1 MVIDNWNDDLKMTE
15 PSSSL
20 SSDSESLND
29 KYHIQERNG
38 ESVLVFYA
46 NNDFTATSS
55 DQVSS
60 LKI

>member
-15 PSSSL
+15 QSSSL
-20 SSDSESLND
+20 SSNSESLND
-29 KYHIQERNG
+29 KYHIQETNG

-46 NNDFTATSS
+46 NSDFTAASS

>member
-1 MVIDNWNDDLKMTE
+1 MVINNWNDDLKMTE
-15 PSSSL
+15 QSSSL

-29 KYHIQERNG
+29 NYHIQETNG

-46 NNDFTATSS
+46 NSDFTATSS

>member
-1 MVIDNWNDDLKMTE
+1 MVIDNWNNDLKMTE
-15 PSSSL
+15 QSSSL
-20 SSDSESLND
+20 SSNSESLND
-29 KYHIQERNG
+29 KYHIQETNG

-46 NNDFTATSS
+46 NSDFTATSS